1 MDGMNKACDK
11 SGQVNIGRYPGGC
24 VDKAMTLNERISPED
39 SEFERGHGK
48 PLRIGVGIATCGRPQ
63 VLSKTLTALKQ
74 QTRLPDAIGVCAPSR
89 LDTGDLSREHSV
101 RILIGPNG
109 LCHQRNAILEA
120 LIDLDIIIFFDDDF
134 VPEAQYV
141 EKIET
146 LFRTDN
152 AIVMA
157 TGSLLADGILGPGI
171 TFNQAMETLES
182 SRSFSS
188 HAGLNCARK
197 VEDIYNC
204 YGCNM
209 AIRLQ
214 PVRTHN
220 VRFDEALPRYSWLED
235 VDFSR
240 QLAAHGRIVKAMGT
254 YGVHL
259 GVKSGRIPGH
269 NLGYSQ
275 IANPVYLS
283 RKKTLAWH
291 RALYIMA
298 HNLTS
303 NTFKSIW
310 PEAYIDR
317 RGRLLG
323 NIRGIIDLLMGRLH
337 PQKVLKT

>member
-1 MDGMNKACDK
+1 
-11 SGQVNIGRYPGGC
+11 
-24 VDKAMTLNERISPED
+24 MTLNEKIVPED
-39 SEFERGHGK
+39 SEFERQNGK
-48 PLRIGVGIATCGRPQ
+48 PLRIGIGIATCGRPQ
-63 VLSKTLTALKQ
+63 VLSETLGALKQ

-89 LDTGDLSREHSV
+89 LDTGDLSQQENV

-109 LCHQRNAILEA
+109 LCRQRNAILEA
-120 LIDLDIIIFFDDDF
+120 LIDFDIVIFFDDDF
-134 VPEAQYV
+134 VPEAQYI
-141 EKIET
+141 EKLVD
-146 LFRTDN
+146 LFKADTT
-152 AIVMA
+152 IVMA

-171 TFNQAMETLES
+171 SFNQAMEILES
-182 SRSFSS
+182 SQSS
-188 HAGLNCARK
+188 LSRAGCNSERN

-214 PVRTHN
+214 PVRAHN

-240 QLAAHGRIVKAMGT
+240 QLAAHGRIVRAMGA

-259 GVKSGRIPGH
+259 GVKSGRMPGH

-291 RALYIMA
+291 RALYIMTR
-298 HNLTS
+298 NLTS
-303 NTFKSIW
+303 NTYKSIW